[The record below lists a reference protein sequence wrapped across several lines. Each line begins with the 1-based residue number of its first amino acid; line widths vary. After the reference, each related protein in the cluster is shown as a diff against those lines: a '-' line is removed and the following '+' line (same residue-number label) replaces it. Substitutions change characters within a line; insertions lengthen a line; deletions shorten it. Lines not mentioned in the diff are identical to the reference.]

1 MEGLDLIKTFREVA
15 AKRSFSHAALSL
27 EVSKATVSKHIA
39 ELERRSGVR
48 LVNRTTRSLSLT
60 DAGMLLLEKSTAL
73 VSLAEQTLAELQE
86 RGKRPAGRL
95 RVTAPHGLMNG
106 WLPPLIAAFIEHYP
120 DVYLSLRLS
129 NQVIDLVEEGVDV
142 ALQLGRIDDENLIA
156 RRLLPMDLA
165 ICATSAYWA
174 KRGIPRHPDDLRNHP
189 FLTYS
194 LMPDG
199 ARLPF
204 EVDGEPSFVPVPSRM
219 EASDAAPL
227 IELALRGLG
236 VIYVPTFM
244 VKAHLDSGALVQVL
258 RSHMPRD
265 LWVFAVYAQRHFN
278 SAALRSFVD
287 FLAAGVGDPA
297 S

>member
-15 AKRSFSHAALSL
+15 AKRSFSQAAISL
-27 EVSKATVSKHIA
+27 EVSKGTVSKHVA

-48 LVNRTTRSLSLT
+48 LLNRTTRALSLT
-60 DAGMLLLEKSTAL
+60 DAGVLLLEKSTAL
-73 VSLAEQTLAELQE
+73 VELAEQTLAELQE

-106 WLPPLIAAFIEHYP
+106 WLPPLLADFIERHP

-142 ALQLGRIDDENLIA
+142 ALQLGRIEDPNLIA

-165 ICATSAYWA
+165 ICATPAYWA
-174 KRGIPRHPDDLRNHP
+174 KRGAPRHPDELRRHA

-204 EVDGEPSFVPVPSRM
+204 EVDGKAHFVPVSSRM

-227 IELALRGLG
+227 IEFALRGLG

-244 VKAHLDSGALVQVL
+244 IQSHLDSGALVQVL

-265 LWVFAVYAQRHFN
+265 VWVFAVYAQRQFN

-287 FLAAGVGDPA
+287 FLATGVIDSQA
-297 S
+297 

>member
-15 AKRSFSHAALSL
+15 AKKSFSRAALSL
-27 EVSKATVSKHIA
+27 ELSKATVSKHIA
-39 ELERRSGVR
+39 ELERRSGIR
-48 LVNRTTRSLSLT
+48 LLNRTTRSLSLT
-60 DAGMLLLEKSTAL
+60 DAGMLLLEKSAAL
-73 VSLAEQTLAELQE
+73 VSLAEHTLAELQG
-86 RGKRPAGRL
+86 RARRPAGRL

-106 WLPPLIAAFIEHYP
+106 WLPPLMASYIEQYP
-120 DVYLSLRLS
+120 DVYVSLRLS
-129 NQVIDLVEEGVDV
+129 NRVIDLVKEGVDV
-142 ALQLGRIDDENLIA
+142 ALQLGRVEDESLIA

-174 KRGIPRHPDDLRNHP
+174 KHGVPRHPDDLRNHP

-204 EVDGEPSFVPVPSRM
+204 EVDGKPYFVPVQSRM
-219 EASDAAPL
+219 EASDAMPL

-244 VKAHLDSGALVQVL
+244 IKPQLESGALVQVL

-265 LWVFAVYAQRHFN
+265 LWVFAVYAQRQFN
-278 SAALRSFVD
+278 SAALRSFID
-287 FLAAGVGDPA
+287 FLAAGVTDPA